1 VDKTLA
7 MKLLEGKNVAYKPVT
22 YPETMRDAAAIAER
36 LGLPPE
42 QMFKTLVVRAPKG
55 DPTAKPMLVMIPG
68 DRELDLKKL
77 AKAVGAKKLK
87 MASHQQ
93 AEQMT
98 GLQVGG
104 ISPLVLVNKGFDI
117 YLDEAARRH
126 DAIFVSAGQKGI
138 NLRVAVADVLDVT
151 GARWVDASRF

>member
-1 VDKTLA
+1 
-7 MKLLEGKNVAYKPVT
+7 
-22 YPETMRDAAAIAER
+22 
-36 LGLPPE
+36 
-42 QMFKTLVVRAPKG
+42 
-55 DPTAKPMLVMIPG
+55 MLVMIPG